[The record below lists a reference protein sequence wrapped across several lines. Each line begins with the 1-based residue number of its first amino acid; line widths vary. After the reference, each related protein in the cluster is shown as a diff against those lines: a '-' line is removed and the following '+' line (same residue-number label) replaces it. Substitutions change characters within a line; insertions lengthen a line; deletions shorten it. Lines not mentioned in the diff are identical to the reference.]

1 MEKTIFP
8 EASLI
13 QGFHEIPALG
23 LELPVGPGLGASRQ
37 DKISGSGV
45 CLGSCRPASCISIN
59 VA

>member
-23 LELPVGPGLGASRQ
+23 LELPVGPGLGASTWS
-37 DKISGSGV
+37 SGWDSAFSLPRAWV
-45 CLGSCRPASCISIN
+45 
-59 VA
+59 